1 MEARHFLPSKTL
13 NLLKFM
19 ASVVQTDSSFLD
31 IWRKIPPE
39 EKLLLMA
46 KAQSKGLS
54 ASSILLGAVGSI
66 SLGLRVPWLFWSTFI
81 AVPFVFQLASAKA
94 WRSLKPR
101 TMLEYLAARSAAR
114 RYAYSA
120 NSKDLTVSLMMKGTL
135 HQDFTAEEEEEEIE
149 AKIEHRDNVDVW
161 ISLFPDTLVLMSERS
176 GGAKLE
182 FAQQLF
188 GDRLA
193 VTAEGFDDSSQER
206 RLLLS
211 VETRRGGKHR
221 WYLTSPFPA
230 ALLVLERR
238 IRAFT
243 AEQKAL
249 AEKDSLAYSDLLAQ
263 KLGGV
268 DDDDGI

>member
-1 MEARHFLPSKTL
+1 
-13 NLLKFM
+13 M
-19 ASVVQTDSSFLD
+19 ASVVQTDTSFLD

-120 NSKDLTVSLMMKGTL
+120 NGKDLTVSLMMKGTL
-135 HQDFTAEEEEEEIE
+135 HQDFTADEAEEEIE
-149 AKIEHRDNVDVW
+149 ARIEHRDNVEVW
-161 ISLFPDTLVLMSERS
+161 IALFPDTLVLMSERA

-182 FAQQLF
+182 FAQPLF
-188 GDRLA
+188 GDRFE
-193 VTAEGFDDSSQER
+193 VTAEGFDDTTQER
-206 RLLLS
+206 RLILS
-211 VETRRGGKHR
+211 VETKKGDKHR
-221 WYLTSPFPA
+221 WFLTSPFPA

-238 IRAFT
+238 VRTFIV
-243 AEQKAL
+243 EQKAQ
-249 AEKDSLAYSDLLAQ
+249 AEKDRLAYNELFAQ
-263 KLGGV
+263 KLGDI